1 MGSHRSGHSTRAR
14 PAQSALTLP
23 VAAPA
28 EDDANLALREDIRQS
43 AQQLRITYCVVAT
56 AERVLRGR
64 SYDED
69 LELAGWLR
77 WGVLDPLDREVEL
90 LSCRVVQL
98 GGDAVILP

>member
-1 MGSHRSGHSTRAR
+1 MGSQQSGHSTRAR
-14 PAQSALTLP
+14 PAQT
-23 VAAPA
+23 APA
-28 EDDANLALREDIRQS
+28 IPDAESPDTSPALREEIRQS

-64 SYDED
+64 SYAED

-77 WGVLDPLDREVEL
+77 WGVLDPLGREVER